1 MLQSIIDGIKERT
14 PPLRRVQRQPV
25 YMKDAYVSLLRRH
38 YRECGLPE
46 PDWIDDIPE
55 SNQEVQRSPPDL
67 EPKIRFSDG
76 VVVTLTPDE
85 DAGEVR
91 MHASGAMMDL
101 YTSTYARGQPPS
113 IESLVRTYKHLGYSD
128 KYLMDMLKKHDK
140 HVERIKK
147 VDLDKIFKA
156 DSGSKTKRAKKKDE
170 VVVEELDDEIEEDAD
185 DDEDED
191 EEETPAEE
199 AFDMEMD
206 EDDETELQDG
216 EDEEYLSE

>member
-1 MLQSIIDGIKERT
+1 MLQSIIEGIKERT

-46 PDWIDDIPE
+46 PDWIDEIPE
-55 SNQEVQRSPPDL
+55 STRETQRTLPDP

-91 MHASGAMMDL
+91 LHASAAMADL
-101 YTSTYARGQPPS
+101 YATTYARGEPPS
-113 IESLVRTYKHLGYSD
+113 IESLVRVYKHLGYSD
-128 KYLMDMLKKHDK
+128 KYLMEMLKKHDQRT
-140 HVERIKK
+140 ERINK

-156 DSGSKTKRAKKKDE
+156 DSGSKTKRVKKKDE
-170 VVVEELDDEIEEDAD
+170 VIIEEELDDEVDE

-191 EEETPAEE
+191 DAPADD
-199 AFDMEMD
+199 AFDMEVD
-206 EDDETELQDG
+206 
-216 EDEEYLSE
+216 EDEEAELQGDDEEEYISE